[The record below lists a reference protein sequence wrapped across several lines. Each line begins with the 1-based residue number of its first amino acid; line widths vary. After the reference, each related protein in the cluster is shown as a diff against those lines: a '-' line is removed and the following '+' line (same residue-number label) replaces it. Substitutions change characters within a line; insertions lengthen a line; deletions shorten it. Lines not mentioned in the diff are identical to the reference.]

1 MIKFSLKC
9 GQDHRFDSWF
19 QSSDAFD
26 KLAARGLINCAV
38 CGGGD
43 VEKSIMAPNIQAGRS
58 VPVVVPASVP
68 GRGSLS
74 TPASPAEQALAEM
87 RRKIEKNSEYVGK
100 NFAAEA
106 RKMHEGGVGGE
117 RSIHGEARPEE
128 ARKLIEDGVPIIP
141 LPFKTAR
148 KVN

>member
-26 KLAARGLINCAV
+26 KLAMCGLVNCAV
-38 CGGGD
+38 CGD
-43 VEKSIMAPNIQAGRS
+43 SNVEKSIMAPSVQAGRDA
-58 VPVVVPASVP
+58 PPTLPTLKP
-68 GRGSLS
+68 GRGALT
-74 TPASPAEQALAEM
+74 TPASPAEQALADM

-106 RKMHEGGVGGE
+106 RKMHEGDGTE

-128 ARKLIEDGVPIIP
+128 ARKLMEDGVPIIP

>member
-38 CGGGD
+38 CGGSE
-43 VEKSIMAPNIQAGRS
+43 VEKSIMAPSVQAGRTA
-58 VPVVVPASVP
+58 VVAAPSGQP
-68 GRGSLS
+68 GRGALS
-74 TPASPAEQALAEM
+74 TPASPAEQALADM
-87 RRKIEKNSEYVGK
+87 RRNIEKNSEYVGK
-100 NFAAEA
+100 SFAAEA
-106 RKMHEGGVGGE
+106 RKMHEGGGGAE
-117 RSIHGEARPEE
+117 RSIHGEARPDE

-148 KVN
+148 KIN